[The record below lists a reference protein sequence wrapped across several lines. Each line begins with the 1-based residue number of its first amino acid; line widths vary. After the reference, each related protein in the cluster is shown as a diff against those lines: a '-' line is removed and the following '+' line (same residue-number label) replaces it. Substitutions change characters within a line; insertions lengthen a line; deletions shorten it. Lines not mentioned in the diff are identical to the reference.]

1 MAVSPP
7 TSGKQSDKF
16 HCHRSGYGKNGYLE
30 ALIRIA
36 APAGANCPSGEEIEV
51 SGVLGETPD
60 TGGWDGDRSVNNI
73 KLSVSC
79 QL

>member
-7 TSGKQSDKF
+7 TSGKQNDKF

-36 APAGANCPSGEEIEV
+36 APAGANCPSGEEKEV
-51 SGVLGETPD
+51 SGVLG
-60 TGGWDGDRSVNNI
+60 GRRRIQGDGMEIGV
-73 KLSVSC
+73 
-79 QL
+79 